1 MCVCARAR
9 DNLMHTFKD
18 CVSAQGQC
26 ALGALST
33 HYYYYHFQKTDT
45 DGKRSHLTDGVVV
58 VELADEGVPV
68 VLVVVDA
75 VVAVLLDVDDEP
87 VRRRSRR
94 GVRHLH

>member
-1 MCVCARAR
+1 M
-9 DNLMHTFKD
+9 
-18 CVSAQGQC
+18 
-26 ALGALST
+26 
-33 HYYYYHFQKTDT
+33 
-45 DGKRSHLTDGVVV
+45 VV

-87 VRRRSRR
+87 IRRRSRR